1 MANNNNNKNIYL
13 NKLQNK
19 KGASSHLS
27 FDEKKN
33 RFYFVLSP

>member
-13 NKLQNK
+13 NKLQK

>member
-1 MANNNNNKNIYL
+1 MANNNKNIYL

-19 KGASSHLS
+19 KIGASSHLS
-27 FDEKKN
+27 FDENKN